1 MPDQPVE
8 FWATFEGADESDS
21 RTYLDEQSRMR
32 WTADDRL
39 TVFTKTTYNREFA
52 FTGKTGANAGGFR
65 QVSVDDPFWS
75 GYDVDYNYAIYPHAA
90 DNAFDE
96 TDCFF
101 TATLPAEQTYVAN
114 SFGPG
119 ANTMVAV
126 SESGQLLFKN
136 VCSYLRV
143 MLYGADQSVKKITLS
158 SIADEALAG
167 EAKIYASLTDDPTC
181 TMVGTT
187 SSIVLN
193 CEEAITVNTTE
204 EAPVS
209 FWIVVPPVTLSK
221 GYKVTVENAEGETQE
236 FAVDKVKTF
245 ARNIYSTLKREL
257 KISDSGDL
265 EDPQPG
271 ESEDPEEP
279 EVVIPNNEIWYTSS
293 DNTMIEPSHTG
304 ESVFGATITSHTY
317 NNGLG
322 VITFSGDVTK
332 IGNSAFYDRNQLTSI
347 TIPNSVTEIGNSAFY
362 ACHAL
367 TSITIPDGVTTIGN
381 YAFYSCQTL
390 TSITIPNSVTKIGE
404 NAFYFCDKLTSI
416 TIPDSVTEIEASA
429 FSGCASLSSIT
440 IPDGVTE
447 IGESAFED
455 CSSLTSI
462 TIPNSVTKIGEN
474 AFDFCDKLN
483 SITIP
488 NGVTTIGDSA
498 FSYCRALTSI
508 TIPNAVTTIGSS
520 VFTACSSLKEF
531 KGKFASS
538 DGRCL
543 IIDGL
548 LDSFAPAEL
557 TSYTIPSSVTK
568 IGKNAFSFC
577 DKLNSITIPEG
588 VTAIGNAAFSGCLA
602 LTSITIPEGVTEIG
616 NSAFYSCSSLT
627 SITIPNSL
635 TTTGGS
641 TFYGCSSLKEFKGK
655 FASSDGRCLIID
667 GLLDSFAPAE
677 LTSYTIPSG
686 VTAIGNGAFFGC
698 SSLTSITIPE
708 GVTTIG
714 HQAFIACYT
723 LASVYCKATTPP
735 TLGNNVFL
743 YNATDRKIYVPA
755 SDNDSIIKAY
765 KAANNWCNYRDYI
778 VEYKFK

>member
-65 QVSVDDPFWS
+65 QVSVDDDFWF

-204 EAPVS
+204 ETPVS
-209 FWIVVPPVTLSK
+209 FWIVVPPVTLSM
-221 GYKVTVENAEGETQE
+221 GYKVTVENADGETQE
-236 FAVDKVKTF
+236 FAVNKVKTF
-245 ARNIYSTLKREL
+245 ARNVYSTLKREL

-279 EVVIPNNEIWYTSS
+279 EVVIPNNEIWYTASS
-293 DNTMIEPSHTG
+293 KISPFDS
-304 ESVFGATITSHTY
+304 SVFGATYLADQSTYDSETQKGILKFDGKVTQVGAMAFVQCAITSVTLPSSVTSIGDHAF
-317 NNGLG
+317 
-322 VITFSGDVTK
+322 VMSG
-332 IGNSAFYDRNQLTSI
+332 LTSLELPEGVQSI
-347 TIPNSVTEIGNSAFY
+347 ATGAFSQCSSLVSVTIPNSVISM
-362 ACHAL
+362 
-367 TSITIPDGVTTIGN
+367 DG
-381 YAFYSCQTL
+381 YAFQNCASL
-390 TSITIPNSVTKIGE
+390 TTVTFGSGITSMEGIV
-404 NAFYFCDKLTSI
+404 
-416 TIPDSVTEIEASA
+416 
-429 FSGCASLSSIT
+429 FSGCPA
-440 IPDGVTE
+440 
-447 IGESAFED
+447 
-455 CSSLTSI
+455 
-462 TIPNSVTKIGEN
+462 
-474 AFDFCDKLN
+474 
-483 SITIP
+483 
-488 NGVTTIGDSA
+488 
-498 FSYCRALTSI
+498 
-508 TIPNAVTTIGSS
+508 
-520 VFTACSSLKEF
+520 LKEF
-531 KGKFASS
+531 KGASASS

-543 IIDGL
+543 IIGNTL
-548 LDSFAPAEL
+548 
-557 TSYTIPSSVTK
+557 YSVA
-568 IGKNAFSFC
+568 GADLFNC
-577 DKLNSITIPEG
+577 
-588 VTAIGNAAFSGCLA
+588 
-602 LTSITIPEGVTEIG
+602 
-616 NSAFYSCSSLT
+616 
-627 SITIPNSL
+627 TIPN
-635 TTTGGS
+635 
-641 TFYGCSSLKEFKGK
+641 
-655 FASSDGRCLIID
+655 
-667 GLLDSFAPAE
+667 
-677 LTSYTIPSG
+677 
-686 VTAIGNGAFFGC
+686 
-698 SSLTSITIPE
+698 
-708 GVTTIG
+708 GVTTIHEG
-714 HQAFIACYT
+714 AFQNCTSLMGVTMPNTISSVGAGAFEGCNDKGLDVRITDLAAWCRISFADKQANPLYSIGTSNLYLNET
-723 LASVYCKATTPP
+723 LTKELIIPNDVTIIKEYAFYGASITDLTIHANVTAIEKESFANCRALSNIVCLPTTPP
-735 TLGNNVFL
+735 TLGTDAFYYNNG
-743 YNATDRKIYVPA
+743 AYVDVP
-755 SDNDSIIKAY
+755 DEVIDDY
-765 KAANNWCNYRDYI
+765 KADTAWYEQFWLY
-778 VEYKFK
+778 FK